1 MCGSVAQL
9 VVAPNQRWVRLGLNP
24 IQAGF
29 FFQASFLQ
37 LLKLQLTCEDNGF
50 SFICGWSA

>member
-29 FFQASFLQ
+29 FS
-37 LLKLQLTCEDNGF
+37 GF
-50 SFICGWSA
+50 ISAVA

>member
-29 FFQASFLQ
+29 FFRLHFCSCLN
-37 LLKLQLTCEDNGF
+37 C
-50 SFICGWSA
+50 S